1 MQNTLRL
8 LVAVLVL
15 VAPTLTAQEAFTLE
29 LQLFHDETLVASP
42 TVTSRAGEP
51 GAVRLAD
58 LFDFT
63 LTPTRLDDE
72 QVRISF
78 EIRDGVRTLRPRM
91 LVSREAPGMVR
102 WTHHGGDDE
111 TAPVVEIRVALA
123 RG

>member
-1 MQNTLRL
+1 MRITLL
-8 LVAVLVL
+8 SFVAVLVL
-15 VAPTLTAQEAFTLE
+15 VAPTLTAEEAFTLE

-51 GAVRLAD
+51 GVVRLAD

-72 QVRISF
+72 QVRVSF

-91 LVSREAPGMVR
+91 LVSHEAAGTVR
-102 WTHHGGDDE
+102 WTHRGGDDE
-111 TAPVVEIRVALA
+111 IAPIVEIHVALV